1 MSLYCSQGHENH
13 FDNRFCKDCGQQ
25 LPLAVGKV
33 LEKRYRIVS
42 HLGQGGFGRTYLAE
56 ALHRFGDRCVLKE
69 FAPQVQSLPELEK
82 AKELFEREAGV
93 LHRLHHPQLPG
104 FWELF
109 QADIGGGRGC
119 LFLVQDYV
127 EGQTYFDVLKSGQRL
142 SEAEVTQL
150 LCQMLPVLSYIH
162 SQGVLHRDISP
173 DNIIQRNSD
182 PSPVLI
188 DFGGV
193 KQLAATAISKFT
205 SIGVLQTRIGKKG
218 YAPEEQLR
226 QGQVFA
232 NSDLYSLAVTA
243 LVLLTGKEPQHLYD
257 IHKGTWHWGREIK
270 VSQPLEAVL
279 KKMLAY
285 KPSDRFANADEVLQA
300 IPSQITLAPPEQANT
315 NHSQAHTI
323 ATTPTPLPVA
333 ATSNPTPSRFSV
345 NAIAS
350 RIHTLV
356 VAPGKPKPAP
366 IPIAQQAN
374 PAPLQRQA
382 NNPVIQK
389 PRQLL
394 NNFTWWLLKLSAGI
408 GLVLVTGWAGWAV
421 MSSVILSTPLGSIV
435 KRSPNPPAN
444 TSPSSPE
451 ETRTEKILSRRQ
463 ALGISEESFNE
474 RVNQQFYAKHPELKG
489 RQLTAGA
496 EDAALREEWYQIA
509 EELLR

>member
-1 MSLYCSQGHENH
+1 
-13 FDNRFCKDCGQQ
+13 
-25 LPLAVGKV
+25 
-33 LEKRYRIVS
+33 
-42 HLGQGGFGRTYLAE
+42 
-56 ALHRFGDRCVLKE
+56 
-69 FAPQVQSLPELEK
+69 LEK

>member
-1 MSLYCSQGHENH
+1 
-13 FDNRFCKDCGQQ
+13 
-25 LPLAVGKV
+25 
-33 LEKRYRIVS
+33 
-42 HLGQGGFGRTYLAE
+42 
-56 ALHRFGDRCVLKE
+56 
-69 FAPQVQSLPELEK
+69 
-82 AKELFEREAGV
+82 
-93 LHRLHHPQLPG
+93 
-104 FWELF
+104 
-109 QADIGGGRGC
+109 
-119 LFLVQDYV
+119 
-127 EGQTYFDVLKSGQRL
+127 
-142 SEAEVTQL
+142 
-150 LCQMLPVLSYIH
+150 
-162 SQGVLHRDISP
+162 
-173 DNIIQRNSD
+173 
-182 PSPVLI
+182 
-188 DFGGV
+188 
-193 KQLAATAISKFT
+193 
-205 SIGVLQTRIGKKG
+205 
-218 YAPEEQLR
+218 
-226 QGQVFA
+226 
-232 NSDLYSLAVTA
+232 
-243 LVLLTGKEPQHLYD
+243 
-257 IHKGTWHWGREIK
+257 
-270 VSQPLEAVL
+270 
-279 KKMLAY
+279 
-285 KPSDRFANADEVLQA
+285 
-300 IPSQITLAPPEQANT
+300 
-315 NHSQAHTI
+315 
-323 ATTPTPLPVA
+323 
-333 ATSNPTPSRFSV
+333 
-345 NAIAS
+345 
-350 RIHTLV
+350 LV